1 MSGALVQ
8 TLLVALLVL
17 GAAAYLGR
25 RAWRSVAAARRP
37 AGGAACGSGCGCGTD
52 EADVAAAGSEA
63 RGGRPARF

>member
-25 RAWRSVAAARRP
+25 RAWRAMAAARRP
-37 AGGAACGSGCGCGTD
+37 AGGAACGSGCG
-52 EADVAAAGSEA
+52 
-63 RGGRPARF
+63 

>member
-25 RAWRSVAAARRP
+25 RAWRAVAAARRP

-52 EADVAAAGSEA
+52 EASAPPASAA
-63 RGGRPARF
+63 RGRAARF